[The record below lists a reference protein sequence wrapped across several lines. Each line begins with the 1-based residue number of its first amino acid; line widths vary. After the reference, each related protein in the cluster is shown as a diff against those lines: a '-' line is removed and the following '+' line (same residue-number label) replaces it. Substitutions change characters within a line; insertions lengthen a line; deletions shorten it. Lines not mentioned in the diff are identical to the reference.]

1 MPEPN
6 AIAVTDPVAIAALET
21 ERFVAGAGWDQ
32 PVRLFALV
40 STAELVAA
48 QPTLASSTSL
58 SDSAPGALSAVEQDD
73 IPEHDGIEDLLAR
86 LAWPPAVVGVLIALE
101 RIVLP
106 PEVEAALPEDPAAA
120 LQALAA
126 HPDRAD
132 VRLVAAATRDGR
144 ETCLLRQRANDRDD
158 RVAMDR
164 GIAPGLLAALKAT
177 LD

>member
-1 MPEPN
+1 M
-6 AIAVTDPVAIAALET
+6 
-21 ERFVAGAGWDQ
+21 
-32 PVRLFALV
+32 LFR
-40 STAELVAA
+40 S
-48 QPTLASSTSL
+48 
-58 SDSAPGALSAVEQDD
+58 
-73 IPEHDGIEDLLAR
+73 LAR